1 MPNRKRKGTFS
12 METPPKKKY
21 PKKITFFSWS
31 GPRRARAHQ
40 NYIETAFFFGARG
53 AYPMRDKIKFSH
65 SLSKVNVYGLMT

>member
-1 MPNRKRKGTFS
+1 
-12 METPPKKKY
+12 METPPKKVY
-21 PKKITFFSWS
+21 PKKITFFL
-31 GPRRARAHQ
+31 GRVRAARAHQ

>member
-1 MPNRKRKGTFS
+1 
-12 METPPKKKY
+12 METPPKKK
-21 PKKITFFSWS
+21 ITQKRLHFFL
-31 GPRRARAHQ
+31 GRVRAARAHQ